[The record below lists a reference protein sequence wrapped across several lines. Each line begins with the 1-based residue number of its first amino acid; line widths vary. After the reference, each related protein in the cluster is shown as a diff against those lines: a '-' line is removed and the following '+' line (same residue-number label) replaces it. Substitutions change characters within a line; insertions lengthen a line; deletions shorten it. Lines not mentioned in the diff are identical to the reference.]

1 MPQSIIAYTFKT
13 GSRDEWH
20 RRIAA
25 MVAEMDADP
34 DLKGR
39 IAYRVLKE
47 RNGDRYWHIASATDD
62 AALKALQ
69 GKAFFRAYQAATREA
84 SGGSVEVIGTEAV
97 AETAFRG

>member
-13 GSRDEWH
+13 GSEDEW
-20 RRIAA
+20 RSSITT
-25 MVAEMDADP
+25 MVGQMNADP

-47 RNGDRYWHIASATDD
+47 RAGQRYWHIASAVDD

-69 GKAFFRAYQAATREA
+69 GKDFFRDYQAATRAA
-84 SGGSVEVIGTEAV
+84 SGGTVEVIATETV